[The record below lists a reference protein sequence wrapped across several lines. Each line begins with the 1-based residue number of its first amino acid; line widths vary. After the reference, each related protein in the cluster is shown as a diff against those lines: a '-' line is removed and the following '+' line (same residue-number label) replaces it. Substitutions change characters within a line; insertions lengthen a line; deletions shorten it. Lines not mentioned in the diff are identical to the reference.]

1 MKAEYDFS
9 KGTRG
14 KFCHSNAVF
23 SFPIYLEPDVDDF
36 MSKLAEEQDIDIQ
49 KLVNEWLRVNIK
61 LLQSVQQS
69 QSWRRTTRYENSATN
84 FNILLISSPNY
95 LAPVQISSGAGISP
109 ISKSQQWPLATR
121 LLETMLVESSGVA

>member
-14 KFCHSNAVF
+14 KSYHPNAVF
-23 SFPIYLEPDVDDF
+23 SFPVYLEPDVDDF

-69 QSWRRTTRYENSATN
+69 H
-84 FNILLISSPNY
+84 
-95 LAPVQISSGAGISP
+95 
-109 ISKSQQWPLATR
+109 
-121 LLETMLVESSGVA
+121 